1 MARRQGDRPLR
12 VLLTGGGTGGHVYP
26 TLSVYDII
34 KEHWK
39 IDRVLYLGSRGRAEE
54 QIVPRYGIPMAFTP
68 CAPLFGL
75 GVWKLLISLMVNF
88 FGTLRALWLLLRFR
102 PHIILAA
109 GGYVSAPAVFASF
122 LIRPFLNPLLV
133 IDEQNVVPGLMNK
146 LASVFARVVLVSFR
160 ETAFFVWNSN
170 CVLTGYPVRRE
181 FLDGP
186 ERSEARQALGI
197 PEDRTVVTV
206 FGGSMGAR
214 SINRLLAEVFPEL
227 AARRK
232 DLAVYHSTGMARGS
246 YEAWAETAERFRAG
260 LPPDVACAE
269 EGEGLVFSAAGKGLE
284 YHLRPYIHDMALH
297 LRASD
302 LVVCR
307 GGAGAL
313 SEVMALGKA
322 ALVIPKRDLPGDHQ
336 ELNAISLAATGGCET
351 VFERKSDT
359 GVDFVDAAEF
369 SSVFFDLLDS
379 PARRETMGALAREH
393 FPEGCREKTV
403 ATLRSL
409 LDGQP
414 FTTIQELEEPEYVR
428 LQKQVDNL
436 VRFLLKQPAG
446 SFYHRFYSIR
456 MEECLRSGRWET
468 VNRGVKLCGGLRR
481 IDKIPR
487 LLELFRHGN
496 GFLRRNVLT
505 AFIHMGHEFPEL
517 KDLVVR
523 ALKDSYFEVRSEAV
537 QLAAAFQ
544 ETMVREPEIAHLMC
558 RRMHNPLERFD
569 VRYWCIRTLPLFVS
583 LDSYFRLARKYRFA
597 RNVKF
602 REAILEGIGQA
613 VDKGRIPQS
622 RGRDVRVF
630 LNDFLVTTSGFDPKF
645 KIRSTYRELTDMLE
659 RGGGKK

>member
-1 MARRQGDRPLR
+1 MARRKGDRPLR

-26 TLSVYDII
+26 TLSVFDII

-39 IDRVLYLGSRGRAEE
+39 IEKVLYLGSRGRAEE
-54 QIVPRYGIPMAFTP
+54 QIVPRYGIPLAFTP

-75 GVWKLLISLMVNF
+75 GAWKLFVSLVVNF
-88 FGTLRALWLLLRFR
+88 FGTLRASWLLLRFR

-122 LIRPFLNPLLV
+122 LLRPFLNPVLV

-186 ERSEARQALGI
+186 EMSEARQALGI
-197 PEDRTVVTV
+197 PEGRTVVTV

-227 AARRK
+227 ATRRK
-232 DLAVYHSTGMARGS
+232 NLTVFHSTGMARGS
-246 YEAWAETAERFRAG
+246 YEAWAETAERFRAN
-260 LPPDVACAE
+260 LPPGTACAE
-269 EGEGLVFSAAGKGLE
+269 EGEGLVFTAAEAGVE

-322 ALVIPKRDLPGDHQ
+322 SLVIPKRDLPGDHQ
-336 ELNAISLAATGGCET
+336 ELNAINLASAGGCET
-351 VFERKSDT
+351 VFERKT
-359 GVDFVDAAEF
+359 GAGVDYVEAEEF
-369 SSVFFDLLDS
+369 ASVFFGLLDD
-379 PARRETMGALAREH
+379 PARRADMAALARDH

-403 ATLRSL
+403 ATLRNL
-409 LDGQP
+409 MDEQP

-436 VRFLLKQPAG
+436 VRFLLRQPAD

-456 MEECLRSGRWET
+456 MEECFRSSQWDT

-481 IDKIPR
+481 TDKIPV
-487 LLELFRHGN
+487 LLELFRKGN

-505 AFIHMGHEFPEL
+505 AIIHMKHEFPEL
-517 KDLVVR
+517 RDLVIR
-523 ALKDSYFEVRSEAV
+523 ALQDNYFEVRSEAV
-537 QLAAAFQ
+537 KLAAAFH

-583 LDSYFRLARKYRFA
+583 LDSYFRLTRKYRFA

-613 VDKGRIPQS
+613 VDMGRIPKS
-622 RGRDVRVF
+622 RGGDVRVF

-659 RGGGKK
+659 RTGGKK